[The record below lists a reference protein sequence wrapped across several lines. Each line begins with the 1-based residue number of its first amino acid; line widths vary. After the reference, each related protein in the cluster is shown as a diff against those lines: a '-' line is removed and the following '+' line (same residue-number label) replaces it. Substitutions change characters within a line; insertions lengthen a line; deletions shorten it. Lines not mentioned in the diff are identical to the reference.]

1 MSSNWRDDEIRE
13 LLSVRADADIVRQ
26 IKGTARDSVVYDQI
40 TSRLRDRGVNRA
52 KAQVNNKLK
61 ALKRQYHDIVNDNGR
76 SVNDRKT
83 WCYFSLCEAV
93 WGVSPTANPVALVG
107 SVETAST
114 SSFPEAP
121 YSDSEEQTT
130 VYETDVSINDSVL
143 STESLYRSPPK
154 KRRGRNQTHS
164 ERPSPE
170 MRDLYNE
177 MDKNFKEEKAHIT
190 CPSPST
196 SPCTSARKKR
206 RTINEAILSRLAH
219 LDEEIQKFRQRDNA
233 DFRFAAVIVDMLAH
247 VEPKHKSEVK
257 FKIYQML
264 FEAGRDFPKQS

>member
-143 STESLYRSPPK
+143 STEPDDTDRRVDNSEESEEEYEPPIK
-154 KRRGRNQTHS
+154 KRIPQPEAWLRKYGARHMAEMVDCNHAERCRNQGCKGKTY
-164 ERPSPE
+164 
-170 MRDLYNE
+170 MRCISCKMFLC
-177 MDKNFKEEKAHIT
+177 IT
-190 CPSPST
+190 
-196 SPCTSARKKR
+196 KKR
-206 RTINEAILSRLAH
+206 NCFLEYHR
-219 LDEEIQKFRQRDNA
+219 
-233 DFRFAAVIVDMLAH
+233 
-247 VEPKHKSEVK
+247 
-257 FKIYQML
+257 
-264 FEAGRDFPKQS
+264 